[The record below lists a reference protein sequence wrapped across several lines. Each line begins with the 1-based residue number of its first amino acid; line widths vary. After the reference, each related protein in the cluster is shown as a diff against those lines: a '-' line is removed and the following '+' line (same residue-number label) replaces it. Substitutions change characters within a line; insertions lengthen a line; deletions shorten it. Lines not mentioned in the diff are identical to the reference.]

1 MIERLLGGL
10 LPARWAAPVWRP
22 AGEQLVLINW
32 LYTEID
38 PRGEERWPI
47 LRELRGW
54 RNIEVHEIVI
64 GKDSLDWTARMF
76 TEEDVARANADF
88 RGAKQN
94 SGHAS
99 SVFSSR
105 RMILPVLVFGRSAT
119 NATARG
125 TL

>member
-38 PRGEERWPI
+38 ARGEEHWPI

-54 RNIEVHEIVI
+54 RNIEVREIVS
-64 GKDSLDWTARMF
+64 GKDSLDWTVRMF
-76 TEEDVARANADF
+76 AEQDVARAKADF
-88 RGAKQN
+88 RGAKEWAAAQT
-94 SGHAS
+94 
-99 SVFSSR
+99 SR
-105 RMILPVLVFGRSAT
+105 WKAVAWARS
-119 NATARG
+119 R
-125 TL
+125 

>member
-1 MIERLLGGL
+1 MLSERLLGGL

-54 RNIEVHEIVI
+54 RNVEVHEIVVGI
-64 GKDSLDWTARMF
+64 NSFDWTQDYSLWRIWRGPMRIF
-76 TEEDVARANADF
+76 VAR
-88 RGAKQN
+88 R
-94 SGHAS
+94 SGPLHS
-99 SVFSSR
+99 
-105 RMILPVLVFGRSAT
+105 
-119 NATARG
+119 
-125 TL
+125 

>member
-88 RGAKQN
+88 RGAREWATAQTSRWKAVAWAR
-94 SGHAS
+94 SRTPVTHPAS
-99 SVFSSR
+99 S
-105 RMILPVLVFGRSAT
+105 
-119 NATARG
+119 ARG
-125 TL
+125 A